1 VAESGN
7 ESHAARAL
15 CHSSLEGDRCASHV
29 VRESIEV
36 ARHAA
41 SAAIEHVGGAVKA
54 ERLVGA
60 PVISDVGPPIGSL
73 RMATVRYLVRDVD
86 AALPFYQALGFA
98 ITERWGPP
106 FVMLTQEDLCL
117 WLSGPGTSAYRPLPD
132 GSVPQSGGWNRLVI
146 EVEDLNISMSALR
159 ETGARFRSEPVQGP
173 GGRQVIVEDPSGNPI
188 ELFEAK
194 DE

>member
-73 RMATVRYLVRDVD
+73 RMATVRYLFETLMRH
-86 AALPFYQALGFA
+86 FRS
-98 ITERWGPP
+98 IK
-106 FVMLTQEDLCL
+106 
-117 WLSGPGTSAYRPLPD
+117 LSGLRLPSDGDRRSLCSRKRISAS
-132 GSVPQSGGWNRLVI
+132 GSAGPVPQRIGHCPMGRCRNREGGIVW
-146 EVEDLNISMSALR
+146 SS
-159 ETGARFRSEPVQGP
+159 RS
-173 GGRQVIVEDPSGNPI
+173 
-188 ELFEAK
+188 K
-194 DE
+194 T